1 MLRLRDFDAVRGK
14 SMSRDPRR
22 QAPANQRATYFFFFF
37 ISFVSFGASF
47 FCAFSAG
54 QWFRS

>member
-14 SMSRDPRR
+14 SMGRDLHA
-22 QAPANQRATYFFFFF
+22 QVPAKQRTAYFFFFF